1 MEASLPKYTGVRKR
15 KWGKWV
21 AEIRLPN
28 SRERIWLGSFDSA
41 EKAARAF
48 DAALYCLRGPGARFN
63 FPDNPPEIPGGRS
76 LTPQQIQVV
85 ANRFACEEPL
95 PPPQQQQQQEQPP
108 SPHGDR
114 TEEGVG
120 NSARGESSGG
130 SGGPT
135 LGQVGGDSNNHVG
148 NCNSN
153 SNTNSNDTTPYW
165 PFMWE
170 ENLMVP
176 TTSEELGTYFMDVD
190 STNLYFPSTQHELS
204 SDFYYDGASVVED
217 DYSHYNINLW
227 NF

>member
-1 MEASLPKYTGVRKR
+1 MDPSPKYTGVRKR

-28 SRERIWLGSFDSA
+28 SRDRIWLGSFDTA

-85 ANRFACEEPL
+85 ANRFASDESQ
-95 PPPQQQQQQEQPP
+95 PPQQP
-108 SPHGDR
+108 SP
-114 TEEGVG
+114 EEEEEEKKRI
-120 NSARGESSGG
+120 STRGEISGG

-135 LGQVGGDSNNHVG
+135 LGQVVEDGNSNVDNYDSNHTTTFGPFSTWEDQNLVG
-148 NCNSN
+148 
-153 SNTNSNDTTPYW
+153 
-165 PFMWE
+165 
-170 ENLMVP
+170 P
-176 TTSEELGTYFMDVD
+176 TSSDEFGFYLPDD
-190 STNLYFPSTQHELS
+190 STNLYFPTQQHQLS
-204 SDFYYDGASVVED
+204 SDFYYDVEAVVED